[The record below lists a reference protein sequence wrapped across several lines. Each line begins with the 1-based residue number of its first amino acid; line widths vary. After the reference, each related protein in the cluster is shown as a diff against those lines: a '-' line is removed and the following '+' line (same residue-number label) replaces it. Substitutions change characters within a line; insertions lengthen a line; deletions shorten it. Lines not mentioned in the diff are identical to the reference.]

1 MFFFKNSF
9 IYLHVSRFLCKFA
22 PKYNISRQ
30 EILLLISFFK
40 SGRILL
46 IFSEM
51 NLHVLG
57 NPQTISCVFSLIQS
71 LLGQLIAVI
80 FCFLTK

>member
-1 MFFFKNSF
+1 MFFFKNPF
-9 IYLHVSRFLCKFA
+9 IYLHVSRILCKFA

-30 EILLLISFFK
+30 EILLLISFLK

-51 NLHVLG
+51 YHHVVS
-57 NPQTISCVFSLIQS
+57 IMMV
-71 LLGQLIAVI
+71 
-80 FCFLTK
+80 K

>member
-1 MFFFKNSF
+1 MFFFKNPF

-30 EILLLISFFK
+30 EILLLISFFL

-51 NLHVLG
+51 NHHVLG
-57 NPQTISCVFSLIQS
+57 NSQTESCAFSLIQS
-71 LLGQLIAVI
+71 LLGQLIALI

>member
-1 MFFFKNSF
+1 MFFFKNPF

-30 EILLLISFFK
+30 ERLLFISFFK

-51 NLHVLG
+51 NLHVVS
-57 NPQTISCVFSLIQS
+57 IMIV
-71 LLGQLIAVI
+71 
-80 FCFLTK
+80 K